1 MQETTLQ
8 GLSPDLGLQVQCGFV
23 VSVVVVFRE
32 GKRVL
37 FDLNLGQL
45 PQKHTLHKEESVP

>member
-45 PQKHTLHKEESVP
+45 PQKHTLRKEESVP